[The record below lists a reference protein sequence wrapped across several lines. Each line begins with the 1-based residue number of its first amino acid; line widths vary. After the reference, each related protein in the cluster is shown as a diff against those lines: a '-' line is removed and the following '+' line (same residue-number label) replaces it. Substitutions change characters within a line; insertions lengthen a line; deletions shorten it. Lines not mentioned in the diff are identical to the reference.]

1 MLNKP
6 SRLTRGG
13 PPVWVLEESLT
24 TPRGKA
30 RYEISHR
37 LSDLGRHFAIN
48 CRRMRWGGLVAR
60 IGWWR
65 IINGVR
71 WRNLKEKGPL
81 EDPDI
86 EGKVVLKLICM
97 NQDGKTC
104 CSA

>member
-1 MLNKP
+1 
-6 SRLTRGG
+6 
-13 PPVWVLEESLT
+13 
-24 TPRGKA
+24 
-30 RYEISHR
+30 
-37 LSDLGRHFAIN
+37 
-48 CRRMRWGGLVAR
+48 MRWGGLVAR